1 VAEAVNVVVLDIPGD
16 ILAALKE
23 LKLTQRIAF
32 DLAVE
37 RFLDKLVQEL
47 TTLRLTAPKFSN
59 RRPRKVSQATWEALG
74 DAAEKLD
81 VSRPALLR
89 ACLLQLLAQ
98 SRKAKK

>member
-16 ILAALKE
+16 ILTALKGLE
-23 LKLTQRIAF
+23 LTQRSAF

-37 RFLDKLVQEL
+37 RYLDKLVREL
-47 TTLRLTAPKFSN
+47 TALKLTAPASSS

-74 DAAEKLD
+74 AAAEQLD

-89 ACLLQLLAQ
+89 ACLRQLIAQ